1 MRKRFTEEQIVK
13 ILQEHAEGK
22 TVGEVCRNNGIS
34 ENTLYIWKRR
44 YGGMQVS
51 DVIKLKTLQS
61 ENKRLKRLVAELSLE
76 NMVQKD
82 VIKNFSGPER

>member
-51 DVIKLKTLQS
+51 DVIKLKTLQYKNTNS
-61 ENKRLKRLVAELSLE
+61 NRESMLRIKVASATGQYVE
-76 NMVQKD
+76 
-82 VIKNFSGPER
+82 